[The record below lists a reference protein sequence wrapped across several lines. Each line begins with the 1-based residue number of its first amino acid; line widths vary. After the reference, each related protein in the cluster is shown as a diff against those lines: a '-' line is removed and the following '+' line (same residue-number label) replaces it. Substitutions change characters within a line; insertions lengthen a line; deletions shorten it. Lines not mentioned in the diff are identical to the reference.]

1 MTPSRAATATAA
13 PARATVDGSAVVTAQ
28 PVAITLRQVT
38 PSPLSGLSGEQ
49 AVSSLT
55 LPGALRPRLRVGW
68 LRHPWTLVAF
78 AVTVPMI
85 VMLAMRFRTEVGA
98 RLSSVPVPTWPWL
111 VACGLASSCFFL
123 ANGLALRSASGL
135 PLRLRTAVAVQLAA
149 AAANRVLPAGLG
161 AIAVNARYLE
171 RQKLACSACLSA
183 VAAIKIAFA
192 LAHVGGI
199 ALTAALV
206 GGSGTQDTLSAP
218 IRSVTANVGSGP
230 ALGGVALCLVGCVAA
245 GTRPRVRGRLG
256 PALRSA
262 GRHLTLLARSPRRT
276 AVLLLSAAA
285 TKVTQIVALATCVW
299 AFGGSISLLSVAT
312 IYLVGAVV
320 AGAVPTAGNIG
331 ALEPALAI
339 GLTAAG
345 GDAVS
350 MFAAVLVYRLIS
362 YWLPVLPGI
371 AALTVL
377 RRRGIL

>member
-1 MTPSRAATATAA
+1 MVS
-13 PARATVDGSAVVTAQ
+13 
-28 PVAITLRQVT
+28 TLA
-38 PSPLSGLSGEQ
+38 LSGM
-49 AVSSLT
+49 
-55 LPGALRPRLRVGW
+55 LRPRLRMGW
-68 LRHPWTLVAF
+68 LRHPWTLVVVAL
-78 AVTVPMI
+78 AVPTA
-85 VMLAMRFRTEVGA
+85 VMLVMRFRTEVGA

-111 VACGLASSCFFL
+111 MACGLASSCFFL
-123 ANGLALRSASGL
+123 ANGLALRAASGL

-161 AIAVNARYLE
+161 AIAVNIRYLE
-171 RQKLACSACLSA
+171 RQKLTCSACLSA
-183 VAAIKIAFA
+183 VAAVKIVFA

-206 GGSGTQDTLSAP
+206 GGSGTQDAVIAP
-218 IRSVTANVGSGP
+218 IRSVTASVGSGP
-230 ALGGVALCLVGCVAA
+230 ALGGVALCLVGCVMA
-245 GTRPRVRGRLG
+245 GLHPRIRGRLG
-256 PALRSA
+256 PALRGA
-262 GRHLTLLARSPRRT
+262 GQHLALLARSPRRT

-299 AFGGSISLLSVAT
+299 AFGGSVSLLSVAT